1 MSTTPDR
8 VVITGFGVI
17 SPFGLGADALYEGML
32 AGETRVAALP
42 EPRASLRPGYGAA
55 ISERPAKIIRKLP
68 ASREMRP
75 GTMTRYTFL
84 STAALGDAMLN
95 ANVPLGNEEGRKDLV
110 PPWEGSKRRG
120 AYIASY
126 TNSDKFDKY
135 VRFAHHVIARKGDGV
150 AIDDSQVPDAIRKF
164 TAFEFLKLMNN
175 MPTAHA
181 GIQGRCRGPVNTF
194 LGTPA
199 GGVQAIGRAYEAI
212 RDDLADV
219 MYAGGVGSS
228 VHDQMMMVRATRGLS
243 SSPDV
248 DPAAA
253 GRPFDKAATGIVP
266 GEGGG
271 MLVLERASTAEARGA
286 TVKAELLGY
295 GDWFTAPVSNRGL
308 PPGPGGMVRA
318 ARKAMKAAGIEA
330 SEIDLVTALGES
342 DVELDAIEAA
352 GFAELLGPRAS
363 EVPILSLTA
372 HVGACEAGI
381 GPMAAAVAMLAME
394 RGQVPGDL
402 NREDPI
408 DGYTGP
414 SSAAPRTMDVRT
426 VLVSV
431 MTREGI
437 NAALVL
443 RRPEA

>member
-1 MSTTPDR
+1 MSTTMDR
-8 VVITGFGVI
+8 VVITGCGVI
-17 SPFGLGADALYEGML
+17 SPFGLGAEALFEGML
-32 AGETRVAALP
+32 AGETKVETLP
-42 EPRASLRPGYGAA
+42 EPRASLAPGYGAA
-55 ISERPAKIIRKLP
+55 ISERPAKIVRKLP

-84 STAALGDAMLN
+84 STAALGDAMLH
-95 ANVPLGNEEGRKDLV
+95 ADVPLGNEEGRKDLV

-135 VRFAHHVIARKGDGV
+135 VRFAHHVIARKDDGV
-150 AIDDSQVPDAIRKF
+150 AIDDSQVPAAIRKF

-181 GIQGRCRGPVNTF
+181 GIQARCRGPVNTF

-199 GGVQAIGRAYEAI
+199 GGIQAIGRAYEAI

-243 SSPDV
+243 SSSDV
-248 DPAAA
+248 APAKA
-253 GRPFDKAATGIVP
+253 GRPFDKSARGIVP

-271 MLVLERASTAEARGA
+271 MLVLERESTAKARGA
-286 TVKAELLGY
+286 NIRAELLGY

-318 ARKAMKAAGIEA
+318 ARKAMAQAGIEA

-342 DVELDAIEAA
+342 DPELDAIEAA
-352 GFAELLGPRAS
+352 GFAEILGPRAG
-363 EVPILSLTA
+363 EVPILALGA
-372 HVGACEAGI
+372 HVGDCEAGV
-381 GPMAAAVAMLAME
+381 GPMSAAVALLAME
-394 RGQVPGDL
+394 RGVVPGDL
-402 NREDPI
+402 NRDEPLDA
-408 DGYTGP
+408 YCGP
-414 SSAAPRTMDVRT
+414 VSTEPREMPVRT

-443 RRPEA
+443 RRVDS

>member
-1 MSTTPDR
+1 MSTANDR
-8 VVITGFGVI
+8 VVITGCGVI
-17 SPFGLGADALYEGML
+17 SPFGLGAEALYQGML
-32 AGETRVAALP
+32 AGQSKVAKLP
-42 EPRASLRPGYGAA
+42 EPRGSLRPGYGGE
-55 ISERPAKIIRKLP
+55 ISERPAKIVRTLP
-68 ASREMRP
+68 NSREMRP

-84 STAALGDAMLN
+84 STAALGDAMVH
-95 ANVPLGNEEGRKDLV
+95 AKVPLGPEEGRKDLT
-110 PPWEGSKRRG
+110 PPWEGSRRRG

-135 VRFAHHVIARKGDGV
+135 VRFAHHVIAREGTGV
-150 AIDDSQVPDAIRKF
+150 AIDDSKVPAAIKKF

-181 GIQGRCRGPVNTF
+181 GILARCQGPVNTF

-243 SSPDV
+243 S
-248 DPAAA
+248 DPNVEPGKA
-253 GRPFDKAATGIVP
+253 GRPFDKDATGIVP

-271 MLVLERASTAEARGA
+271 ILVLERASTAAERGA
-286 TVKAELLGY
+286 PVLAELAGY
-295 GDWFTAPVSNRGL
+295 ADWFAPPVSNRGL
-308 PPGPGGMVRA
+308 PAGPDAMVRA
-318 ARKAMKAAGIEA
+318 ARKAMRLAGVDA
-330 SEIDLVTALGES
+330 SEIDLVTSLGES

-352 GFAELLGPRAS
+352 GFAELLGARVG
-363 EVPILSLTA
+363 EVPVLSLTA
-372 HVGACEAGI
+372 HVGACEAAI
-381 GPMAAAVAMLAME
+381 GPMSAAIALLAMKNHKI
-394 RGQVPGDL
+394 PGDL
-402 NREDPI
+402 NRENPI
-408 DGYTGP
+408 PEYKGP
-414 SSAAPRTMDVRT
+414 SSPDAREGAIRT

-431 MTREGI
+431 MTREGV

-443 RRPEA
+443 RAI

>member
-1 MSTTPDR
+1 MSTTPER
-8 VVITGFGVI
+8 VVITGCGVV
-17 SPFGLGADALYEGML
+17 SPFGLGAQALFDGML
-32 AGETRVAALP
+32 AGETRVATLP
-42 EPRASLRPGYGAA
+42 APRASLRPGYGAVIA
-55 ISERPAKIIRKLP
+55 EKPAKLIRGLP
-68 ASREMRP
+68 CSREMRP

-84 STAALGDAMLN
+84 ATAALGDAMLN
-95 ANVPLGNEEGRKDLV
+95 AAVPLGSEEGRKDQV

-150 AIDDSQVPDAIRKF
+150 AIDDSRVPDAIRKF

-181 GIQGRCRGPVNTF
+181 GIQARCQGPVNTF

-199 GGVQAIGRAYEAI
+199 GGVQAIGRACEVI
-212 RDDLADV
+212 RDGLADT

-243 SSPDV
+243 SDPTV
-248 DPAAA
+248 PPAAA
-253 GRPFDKAATGIVP
+253 GRPFDSGATGIVP

-271 MLVLERASTAEARGA
+271 MLVLERESTARARGA
-286 TVKAELLGY
+286 TIRAVVAGY

-308 PPGPGGMVRA
+308 PPGPGGMIRA
-318 ARKAMKAAGIEA
+318 ARKAMDQAGIDA

-342 DVELDAIEAA
+342 DVALDAIEAA

-363 EVPILSLTA
+363 EVPILALTA
-372 HVGACEAGI
+372 HIGACEAGI
-381 GPMAAAVAMLAME
+381 GPISAAVALMAME

-402 NREDPI
+402 NRENPI
-408 DGYTGP
+408 DAYGGP
-414 SSAAPRTMDVRT
+414 SGAGPRTMPVRT

-437 NAALVL
+437 NAALIL
-443 RRPEA
+443 RRVD

>member
-1 MSTTPDR
+1 
-8 VVITGFGVI
+8 
-17 SPFGLGADALYEGML
+17 
-32 AGETRVAALP
+32 
-42 EPRASLRPGYGAA
+42 
-55 ISERPAKIIRKLP
+55 
-68 ASREMRP
+68 
-75 GTMTRYTFL
+75 
-84 STAALGDAMLN
+84 
-95 ANVPLGNEEGRKDLV
+95 
-110 PPWEGSKRRG
+110 
-120 AYIASY
+120 
-126 TNSDKFDKY
+126 
-135 VRFAHHVIARKGDGV
+135 
-150 AIDDSQVPDAIRKF
+150 
-164 TAFEFLKLMNN
+164 
-175 MPTAHA
+175 
-181 GIQGRCRGPVNTF
+181 
-194 LGTPA
+194 
-199 GGVQAIGRAYEAI
+199 
-212 RDDLADV
+212 
-219 MYAGGVGSS
+219 
-228 VHDQMMMVRATRGLS
+228 
-243 SSPDV
+243 
-248 DPAAA
+248 
-253 GRPFDKAATGIVP
+253 
-266 GEGGG
+266 